1 MRGGATVQKYL
12 WLSGF
17 LATWMGLMI
26 SASNAQAQTQTLVID
41 STRASASFWIRP
53 VWLKRIEG
61 VFPVLE
67 GTAFRQLKDGS
78 LVVDVGIDVR
88 ALQMQRGSYLTWA
101 QSTEFFDVERHPWIR
116 FRADAITPQR
126 LREGGEITG
135 WLELRETRG
144 PIGFELE
151 PASCDTPGIDCPV
164 RASAAISRS
173 AFGMDARRLALGDLV
188 HLSISVYLTE
198 ASRAPLEP

>member
-1 MRGGATVQKYL
+1 MAGA
-12 WLSGF
+12 
-17 LATWMGLMI
+17 GLMI
-26 SASNAQAQTQTLVID
+26 SGNNAGAQTLVID

-67 GTAFRQLKDGS
+67 GAAFHQPDGS
-78 LVVDVGIDVR
+78 LVVDVGIDTR
-88 ALQMQRGSYLTWA
+88 ALQMQRGSHLTWA
-101 QSTEFFDVERHPWIR
+101 QSTEFFDVEHHPWIR
-116 FRADAITPQR
+116 FRADPITPHR

-135 WLELRETRG
+135 WLELREARG
-144 PIGFELE
+144 RIGFELQ

-164 RASAAISRS
+164 RATAEISRS

-198 ASRAPLEP
+198 ASSALIEP